1 MIQKVKKT
9 KIEVIQAGMGVRVS
23 GYEMANKVGSIA
35 EQYDLPV
42 LAMVSGTGLSAVLL
56 SEIQRGDEKII
67 NAVKAFPVPAIAE
80 KILQEHPMQP
90 DDRLRRL
97 PPMPEVLFDKNHEEA
112 KAKKLTEILVVASF
126 VEVWLAKNGHQT
138 PVGINYLEKLQ
149 PSHPAE
155 IYGAMLA
162 GVNYIVMGAG
172 IPNQIPS
179 ILDQLAQNEPATY
192 AVDLDGTDEKAYV
205 TFDPSSIIPKS
216 QQRPLER
223 PRFFPV
229 VTSNVLAKYLV
240 EKVGGID
247 GLIIELPEAG
257 GHNAPPRGK
266 QRDEDG
272 VPLYGPKDYPK
283 LDELKKLG
291 IPFYLAG
298 GFGSQE
304 GYQAALAKGAAGV
317 QIGTLFVPTA
327 ESGYLQEYAD
337 QILDQ
342 IDNDVL
348 EVEARYEFPSGYP
361 FKIAKISGSVSEPAV
376 YAQRKRRC
384 RYGYL
389 RTYYKDKQTGKIK
402 GRCPA
407 EPVAIFV
414 SKGGSE
420 AETVGQQCLCS
431 CLLAAAGC
439 GPQGEKPLFTLGDN
453 FIPIKDIKRRPDG
466 RYGVE
471 EVLLYLFSLST
482 AGQPQIE

>member
-1 MIQKVKKT
+1 
-9 KIEVIQAGMGVRVS
+9 
-23 GYEMANKVGSIA
+23 
-35 EQYDLPV
+35 
-42 LAMVSGTGLSAVLL
+42 
-56 SEIQRGDEKII
+56 
-67 NAVKAFPVPAIAE
+67 
-80 KILQEHPMQP
+80 MQP

-283 LDELKKLG
+283 LDELKKTRHT
-291 IPFYLAG
+291 F
-298 GFGSQE
+298 
-304 GYQAALAKGAAGV
+304 
-317 QIGTLFVPTA
+317 LFSRRIWEP
-327 ESGYLQEYAD
+327 GRL
-337 QILDQ
+337 
-342 IDNDVL
+342 
-348 EVEARYEFPSGYP
+348 
-361 FKIAKISGSVSEPAV
+361 SGSAGKGSSRCTDRDSFCA
-376 YAQRKRRC
+376 YRRI
-384 RYGYL
+384 RIF
-389 RTYYKDKQTGKIK
+389 TGV
-402 GRCPA
+402 C
-407 EPVAIFV
+407 
-414 SKGGSE
+414 GSNS
-420 AETVGQQCLCS
+420 GS
-431 CLLAAAGC
+431 
-439 GPQGEKPLFTLGDN
+439 N
-453 FIPIKDIKRRPDG
+453 
-466 RYGVE
+466 
-471 EVLLYLFSLST
+471 
-482 AGQPQIE
+482 